1 MMAIADIFEA
11 LTAAD
16 RPYKRP
22 MKVSQALSIMESFKS
37 GGHIDPDLYEI
48 FVKHG
53 VHQRYGKQF
62 LKPEQLDC

>member
-1 MMAIADIFEA
+1 
-11 LTAAD
+11 
-16 RPYKRP
+16 